1 MLTIKHVGNANK
13 DYFLCQQNNLVIY
26 FLFDLR
32 PYFCLGSLE
41 IRKIGILF
49 SDKFL
54 TKPKI
59 TFMLSGY
66 FSMTNR
72 KLIVLFNGIL
82 TTFHHYR
89 ICCQIQFKYLH
100 LFLLGMRKWI
110 G

>member
-1 MLTIKHVGNANK
+1 MLTIKHVENANK
-13 DYFLCQQNNLVIY
+13 DYFLCQQNNLAIY

-100 LFLLGMRKWI
+100 LFLLGMREWI

>member
-1 MLTIKHVGNANK
+1 MLTIKHVRNANK
-13 DYFLCQQNNLVIY
+13 DYFLCQQNILTIY

-89 ICCQIQFKYLH
+89 GCWQKQFKYLH
-100 LFLLGMRKWI
+100 LFLLEMRKWI